1 MSDLRVVTLLA
12 TFVASMLGCLVPF
25 VWPWQDG
32 SLQFLRLFSA
42 GVISSL
48 ALVHIINDAA
58 VSLSEVVQYPVAGA
72 CALAGLLGM
81 MILEHSQ
88 RSSLC
93 EPHGFCE
100 HCQALALKSESER
113 KLSVVLPLEE
123 SAVQGS
129 GQEGSSRELA
139 LRSNQDPYWRKGCA
153 GGDHRN
159 ELSHALIMEE
169 SHSGGLG
176 DAEPQH
182 EHLHDCVPHRVWTE
196 RTVSMKSTFMVYM
209 LELSCLLHS
218 VFIGLTMGLTT
229 DERRQIALMVA
240 TVFYQMLE
248 VCIHAKCVFQRK
260 RRRERR

>member
-1 MSDLRVVTLLA
+1 MSDLRVVAMLA

-25 VWPWQDG
+25 AWPWQDG
-32 SLQFLRLFSA
+32 SLQLLRLFSA

-93 EPHGFCE
+93 ESHGFCE
-100 HCQALALKSESER
+100 HCQALALRSESER
-113 KLSVVLPLEE
+113 KLSAVLPLEDG
-123 SAVQGS
+123 AVQKTI
-129 GQEGSSRELA
+129 QEGSTRELA
-139 LRSNQDPYWRKGCA
+139 VRSNQDPFWRKGC
-153 GGDHRN
+153 GGGEHRN
-159 ELSHALIMEE
+159 ELSHALITEE
-169 SHSGGLG
+169 GHSGGMG
-176 DAEPQH
+176 DAEPQY
-182 EHLHDCVPHRVWTE
+182 EHLHDCVPHHVWTE

-229 DERRQIALMVA
+229 NERRQIALMVA
-240 TVFYQMLE
+240 VVFHQMLE
-248 VCIHAKCVFQRK
+248 VCIPAKYVSQRK
-260 RRRERR
+260 RLGERR